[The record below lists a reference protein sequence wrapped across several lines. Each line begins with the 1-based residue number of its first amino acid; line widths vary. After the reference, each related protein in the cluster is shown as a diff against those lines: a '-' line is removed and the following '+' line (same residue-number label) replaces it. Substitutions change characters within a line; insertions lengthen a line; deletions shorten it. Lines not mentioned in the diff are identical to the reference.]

1 MRKRK
6 ILDMAVE
13 QQDAHEATLLIT
25 AESGTY
31 IKEMLTG
38 DNGRTRPSF
47 SELADTAVDVK
58 KLDVIGIGDTNGE
71 KIQRNKK

>member
-13 QQDAHEATLLIT
+13 QHDAGEATVRIT

-31 IKEMLTG
+31 IKELLTG
-38 DNGRTRPSF
+38 DDGRTQPSF

-58 KLDVIGIGDTNGE
+58 KLDVIAIGDKDGE
-71 KIQRNKK
+71 KIERN